1 MMMNP
6 WFLMRM
12 GAAGLSAALFVACA
26 ASRSR
31 SQHDFQAR
39 HSAVAVERMQE
50 MQRCDT
56 LRSLCRS
63 RETMSVCESRIETC
77 DTVAAARAVLVVPL
91 AGVHALPSGAGFAV
105 REGRL
110 SVSAQRRGDTLVVE
124 ARSDS
129 MLRAVTRVE
138 RREIFSRRKCDSTV
152 SAGHVGQ
159 TVYAADSAAWEE
171 VRAEAAMTRV
181 VRPFRWGV
189 WLAVGAAAGVL
200 LFVLLRR
207 RR

>member
-1 MMMNP
+1 MNP
-6 WFLMRM
+6 WFLVRM
-12 GAAGLSAALFVACA
+12 GVAGLSAALFVACA
-26 ASRSR
+26 ATRSCA
-31 SQHDFQAR
+31 QHDFQAQR
-39 HSAVAVERMQE
+39 NAVAVERMQE

-63 RETMSVCESRIETC
+63 REAVSVCESRIETC

-91 AGVHALPSGAGFAV
+91 AGVEALPPGAGFAV
-105 REGRL
+105 REGQL

-124 ARSDS
+124 ARSDG

-138 RREIFSRRKCDSTV
+138 RRETFVRRSCDSAV

-159 TVYAADSAAWEE
+159 AAYAADSAAWEE
-171 VRAEAAMTRV
+171 VRAEVATTRV

-200 LFVLLRR
+200 LLVLLRR
-207 RR
+207 GR